1 MTPVSG
7 AAPGPRSFILKL
19 RLAGFQAPQQLRV
32 PSASSLADVQLV
44 VAEHLGRSASAG
56 EHGLVLLLRLLVP
69 VPVLVLVLLLLLL
82 LVLVL
87 VLVLVLARRSHTCLG
102 CAAGAD
108 IKLFVHDAD
117 FDEEVAVT
125 DLEQLSG
132 SGSFADCEILP
143 KDASGALLGPQEL
156 AEGGA

>member
-1 MTPVSG
+1 MFWFVAHAG
-7 AAPGPRSFILKL
+7 
-19 RLAGFQAPQQLRV
+19 LA
-32 PSASSLADVQLV
+32 
-44 VAEHLGRSASAG
+44 
-56 EHGLVLLLRLLVP
+56 
-69 VPVLVLVLLLLLL
+69 
-82 LVLVL
+82 
-87 VLVLVLARRSHTCLG
+87 LG

-108 IKLFVHDAD
+108 IKLFVHDSD

>member
-1 MTPVSG
+1 VSTALCFCFG
-7 AAPGPRSFILKL
+7 FLCLCLCLCLSSCSCSFLFSFLFWFWFAA
-19 RLAGFQAPQQLRV
+19 
-32 PSASSLADVQLV
+32 
-44 VAEHLGRSASAG
+44 
-56 EHGLVLLLRLLVP
+56 
-69 VPVLVLVLLLLLL
+69 
-82 LVLVL
+82 
-87 VLVLVLARRSHTCLG
+87 HTCLG

>member
-56 EHGLVLLLRLLVP
+56 EHGLVLLL
-69 VPVLVLVLLLLLL
+69 
-82 LVLVL
+82 LVL
-87 VLVLVLARRSHTCLG
+87 VLVLVLALLLVLLVLGLVLVLVLVRRSHTCLG